1 MLADFAVEFG
11 FSKSPSVAEIQF
23 LKALLRTMTFEQS
36 TASTTSTTS
45 GGHTSVVP
53 AGCSAD
59 KPLIKESWVPPEASP
74 FAAGY
79 TKYSLNKKFRS
90 KSSKVM
96 LQEPDFSKLS
106 GMKSSAVDHRRM
118 ELRSATVGAAIVRIM
133 KSRGPWL

>member
-11 FSKSPSVAEIQF
+11 FSESPSVAEIQF

-36 TASTTSTTS
+36 TSTS
-45 GGHTSVVP
+45 GPTASVVP

-59 KPLIKESWVPPEASP
+59 KPLIKESWVAPEGSSSTP
-74 FAAGY
+74 GY

-106 GMKSSAVDHRRM
+106 GMKSSAVDHGRM